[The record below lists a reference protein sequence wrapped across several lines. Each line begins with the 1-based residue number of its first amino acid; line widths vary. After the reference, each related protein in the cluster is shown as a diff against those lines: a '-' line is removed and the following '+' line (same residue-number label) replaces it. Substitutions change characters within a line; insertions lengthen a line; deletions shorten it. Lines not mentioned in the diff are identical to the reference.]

1 MSFNPQFEKIGDILV
16 YEKVITQ
23 NDLEQ
28 ALEEKKS
35 SNEKLGQILIN
46 KKIISEVQLVKA
58 YSQQM
63 GHKHVLENDLLIL
76 SNEDVGL
83 LSEEFAREHHVI
95 AMKKTD
101 SGVLIAMEDPED
113 LDAIDGVR
121 KITGLNPEIVIAGR
135 TGIDNAINKL
145 YGTIKQSDEI
155 QSAISNIS
163 VISGDEGDTDEVD
176 LAEENVSAEDAPFVK
191 LVNLMLTQAIKEE
204 STDIHIEPGKD
215 EVIIR
220 IRIDG
225 VLTKIM
231 SPPITSLN
239 GMITRIKILSKL
251 NIAEHRLPQDGRMKL
266 KMGERE
272 IDVRVSILPT
282 VYGEK
287 AVLRLL
293 GSGGKELKLSNLGFP
308 DNKLSVF
315 KKWIAQPYG
324 MIIISGPTGSGKST
338 TLYAALQE
346 IKNETINI
354 TTVED
359 PVEYQIPGINQI
371 QVHDA
376 IGLSFAAALRSIL
389 RQDPDVLLIGEIRD
403 EETADIAVKF
413 SMTGHLVFSTVH
425 ANDAPSTISRLL
437 DLGIPPFLLGSSL
450 NLIMAQRL
458 VRTIDPNEKEKHT
471 PSADEIKRL
480 GLSSNEAKKIKFF
493 KGNSTPQNHNTGYK
507 GRTAIH
513 EILEVNSS
521 IREMIFE
528 KRSEFEIRNQAIKNG
543 MTPLREAGID
553 KIKNGTSTVEEILRA
568 TVEDN

>member
-1 MSFNPQFEKIGDILV
+1 MTFNPQFQKVGDILV
-16 YEKVITQ
+16 YQGVITE
-23 NDLEQ
+23 EQ
-28 ALEEKKS
+28 LQKALSEQKESK
-35 SNEKLGQILIN
+35 EKLGQILISQGVIN
-46 KKIISEVQLVKA
+46 EAQLVKA

-63 GHKHVLENDLLIL
+63 GHKHVLENDLLSL
-76 SNEDVGL
+76 SEDDVGL
-83 LSEEFAREHHVI
+83 LSEEFAREHYVI

-101 SGVLIAMEDPED
+101 SGILVAMEDPED
-113 LDAIDGVR
+113 LDAIDGIR
-121 KITGLNPEIVIAGR
+121 KITGLNPEILIAGR
-135 TGIDNAINKL
+135 SAIENAISKL
-145 YGTIKQSDEI
+145 YGTIKQSGEI
-155 QSAISNIS
+155 ESAICNIS
-163 VISGDEGDTDEVD
+163 VISGDEEDSDEVD
-176 LAEENVSAEDAPFVK
+176 LSEENVSAEEAPFVK
-191 LVNLMLTQAIKEE
+191 LVNLMLTQAIKEG
-204 STDIHIEPGKD
+204 STDIHVEPGKT
-215 EVIIR
+215 EVNIR
-220 IRIDG
+220 IRVDG

-239 GMITRIKILSKL
+239 GMITRMKILSKL

-266 KMGERE
+266 RMGSKE

-282 VYGEK
+282 VHGEK

-293 GSGGKELKLSNLGFP
+293 GSGGKELNLSNLGFP
-308 DNKLSVF
+308 DNKLSKF
-315 KKWIAQPYG
+315 KKWINQPYG

-346 IKNETINI
+346 IKSDSINI

-371 QVHDA
+371 QVHDS

-403 EETADIAVKF
+403 QETADIAVKF

-458 VRTIDPNEKEKHT
+458 VRTIDPNEKEQDS
-471 PSADEIKRL
+471 PSNDQLQRL
-480 GLSSNEAKKIKFF
+480 GIAENANQMTFY
-493 KGNSTPQNHNTGYK
+493 KGRPTQQNHNTGYK

-528 KRSEFEIRNQAIKNG
+528 GKSEFEIKDQAIKNG
-543 MTPLREAGID
+543 MTPLREAGIE
-553 KIKNGTSTVEEILRA
+553 KIKEGVSTVEEILRA

>member
-1 MSFNPQFEKIGDILV
+1 MSFNPQFQKVGDILV
-16 YEKVITQ
+16 HQGVISEDQ
-23 NDLEQ
+23 LQKALAEQ
-28 ALEEKKS
+28 KK

-46 KKIISEVQLVKA
+46 QGIITEADLVKA

-63 GHKHVLENDLLIL
+63 GHKHVLENDLLML
-76 SNEDVGL
+76 SEDNVSL
-83 LSEEFAREHHVI
+83 LSEEFARANHVI

-101 SGVLIAMEDPED
+101 SGILVAMEDPED
-113 LDAIDGVR
+113 LDAIDGIR

-135 TGIDNAINKL
+135 SAIEIAIGKL

-155 QSAISNIS
+155 ESAISNIS
-163 VISGDEGDTDEVD
+163 VVSGDEEDSDEVD
-176 LAEENVSAEDAPFVK
+176 LSEENVSAEEAPFVK
-191 LVNLMLTQAIKEE
+191 LVNLMLSQAIKEG
-204 STDIHIEPGKD
+204 STDIHVEPGKN

-225 VLTKIM
+225 VLSKIM

-266 KMGERE
+266 KMGKKE

-282 VYGEK
+282 VHGEK

-293 GSGGKELKLSNLGFP
+293 GSGDKELNLTNLGFP
-308 DNKLSVF
+308 NNKLTKF
-315 KKWIAQPYG
+315 KKWINQPYG
-324 MIIISGPTGSGKST
+324 MVIISGPTGSGKST

-346 IKNETINI
+346 IKNDTINI

-371 QVHDA
+371 QVHEK

-403 EETADIAVKF
+403 QETADIAVKF

-437 DLGIPPFLLGSSL
+437 DLGVPPFLLGSSL

-458 VRTIDPNEKEKHT
+458 IRTIDSNEKEQDT
-471 PSADEIKRL
+471 PTNEQLQRL
-480 GLSSNEAKKIKFF
+480 GIAENSNQMTFY
-493 KGNSTPQNHNTGYK
+493 KGKPTQQNHNTGYK

-521 IREMIFE
+521 VREMIFE
-528 KRSEFEIRNQAIKNG
+528 GKSEFEIKDQAIKNG
-543 MTPLREAGID
+543 MTPLRDAGID
-553 KIKNGTSTVEEILRA
+553 KIKEGVTTVEEVLRA

>member
-76 SNEDVGL
+76 SNEDVAL

-101 SGVLIAMEDPED
+101 SGILIAMEDPED

-163 VISGDEGDTDEVD
+163 VISGDEGDNDEVD

-266 KMGERE
+266 KMGERDRCSCFY
-272 IDVRVSILPT
+272 ITYSI
-282 VYGEK
+282 
-287 AVLRLL
+287 
-293 GSGGKELKLSNLGFP
+293 
-308 DNKLSVF
+308 
-315 KKWIAQPYG
+315 W
-324 MIIISGPTGSGKST
+324 
-338 TLYAALQE
+338 
-346 IKNETINI
+346 
-354 TTVED
+354 
-359 PVEYQIPGINQI
+359 
-371 QVHDA
+371 
-376 IGLSFAAALRSIL
+376 
-389 RQDPDVLLIGEIRD
+389 
-403 EETADIAVKF
+403 
-413 SMTGHLVFSTVH
+413 
-425 ANDAPSTISRLL
+425 
-437 DLGIPPFLLGSSL
+437 
-450 NLIMAQRL
+450 
-458 VRTIDPNEKEKHT
+458 
-471 PSADEIKRL
+471 
-480 GLSSNEAKKIKFF
+480 
-493 KGNSTPQNHNTGYK
+493 
-507 GRTAIH
+507 
-513 EILEVNSS
+513 
-521 IREMIFE
+521 
-528 KRSEFEIRNQAIKNG
+528 
-543 MTPLREAGID
+543 
-553 KIKNGTSTVEEILRA
+553 
-568 TVEDN
+568 